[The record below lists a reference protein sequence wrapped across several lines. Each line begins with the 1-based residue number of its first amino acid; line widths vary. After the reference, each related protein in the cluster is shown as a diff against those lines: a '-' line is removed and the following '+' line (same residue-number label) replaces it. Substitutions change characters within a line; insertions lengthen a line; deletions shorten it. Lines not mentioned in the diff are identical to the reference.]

1 MRRFL
6 QGLLIAGASGLAAGT
21 VGCKPLPPSTP
32 LADLNPQQVHG
43 HEVYQSRCAS
53 CHYDRRN
60 GGLHGPSLKGV
71 FKMDYLSSGSPA
83 NDERVTSTIRRGYG
97 MMPGLG
103 NRIGPDEMDDLLAYL
118 HTL

>member
-6 QGLLIAGASGLAAGT
+6 QSFLIAGASALVAGT

-32 LADLNPQQVHG
+32 LANLNPQQVHG
-43 HEVYQSRCAS
+43 RQVFQAQCAA

-83 NDERVTSTIRRGYG
+83 NDERVVSTIQRGYG
-97 MMPGLG
+97 MMPGFG
-103 NRIGPDEMDDLLAYL
+103 NKINSDDMDDLLAYL
-118 HTL
+118 HSL